1 MFLDSAL
8 PGRHIG
14 SSLGRMAEE
23 DRGQTT
29 LPREK
34 QRIPLPQ
41 GYRQGIITAI
51 TVLLGFSL
59 TFFRYWG
66 FEASGEWTFHS
77 AIPAGT
83 LIVAIVLQI
92 IALFR
97 SLRIADDDV
106 IEYRT
111 TVMWFIVSAVVLLIS
126 LSIAVLV
133 FPSVLDPIR
142 TSRPG
147 PGANPEP
154 ARAASARP

>member
-1 MFLDSAL
+1 MT
-8 PGRHIG
+8 
-14 SSLGRMAEE
+14 EE
-23 DRGQTT
+23 DRAGQVT
-29 LPREK
+29 LPPDR
-34 QRIPLPQ
+34 QRLPLPQ

-59 TFFRYWG
+59 TFFRYWS

-126 LSIAVLV
+126 LVIAVLV
-133 FPSVLDPIR
+133 FPSVLDPK
-142 TSRPG
+142 
-147 PGANPEP
+147 
-154 ARAASARP
+154 

>member
-1 MFLDSAL
+1 
-8 PGRHIG
+8 
-14 SSLGRMAEE
+14 MAEE
-23 DRGQTT
+23 DKAGQAT
-29 LPREK
+29 LPPER

-66 FEASGEWTFHS
+66 FEAPGQWTFHS

-83 LIVAIVLQI
+83 LVVAIVLQI

-111 TVMWFIVSAVVLLIS
+111 TVMWFIVSAVVLLMS

-133 FPSVLDPIR
+133 FPSVLDPK
-142 TSRPG
+142 
-147 PGANPEP
+147 
-154 ARAASARP
+154 